1 MRYQCPFIALCVS
14 FCICVLVFFSPF
26 ISIRSNKHN
35 TENNKQ
41 RKEANTKSRE
51 NGKVNIIFTFML
63 KYNMN
68 ASECKLLLIEI
79 VQMYNA
85 EVVKKTRCIKWYV
98 KSKPKIVRQGAILHT
113 LVNRLLFTPTYDH
126 LFFD

>member
-1 MRYQCPFIALCVS
+1 ML
-14 FCICVLVFFSPF
+14 L
-26 ISIRSNKHN
+26 N
-35 TENNKQ
+35 
-41 RKEANTKSRE
+41 
-51 NGKVNIIFTFML
+51 VN
-63 KYNMN
+63 Y
-68 ASECKLLLIEI
+68 

-98 KSKPKIVRQGAILHT
+98 KSKSKIVRQGAILHT